1 MGTNYYHRTNIC
13 PECGR
18 YDEQHIG
25 KSSAGWAFTF
35 QSAQGI
41 RSYKG
46 WLKVLEGGGKIYD
59 EYGREVSLEE
69 LKALVE
75 AKKGG
80 RNHAV
85 EYPRDNWLDEE
96 GYSFSGYEFS

>member
-1 MGTNYYHRTNIC
+1 MGTNYYHRTNTC
-13 PECGR
+13 PRCGR

-25 KSSAGWAFTF
+25 KSSAGWSFSFHGTET
-35 QSAQGI
+35 I

-46 WLKVLEGGGKIYD
+46 WLKVLEGGGKIFN
-59 EYGREVSLEE
+59 EYGDEVTLADFKE
-69 LKALVE
+69 LVKYKSGG
-75 AKKGG
+75 KK
-80 RNHAV
+80 HAE